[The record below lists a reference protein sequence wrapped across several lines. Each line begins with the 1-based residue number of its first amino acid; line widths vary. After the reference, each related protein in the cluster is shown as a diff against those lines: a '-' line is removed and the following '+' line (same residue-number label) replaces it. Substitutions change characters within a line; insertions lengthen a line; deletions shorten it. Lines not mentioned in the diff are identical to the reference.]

1 MSIEYK
7 TPWHNKKGELQ
18 FPYQMLGDLVF
29 ICPDSPPEKMGQDNV
44 IVLPESIRKK
54 YHNGTGTILSIGPGY
69 TDLKGKCHPTHPK
82 LSAGV
87 RVLFD
92 ISVPWGLN
100 ITGLD
105 GHKYY
110 TVLCGAQDVFGLV
123 D

>member
-1 MSIEYK
+1 MNSLVK
-7 TPWHNKKGELQ
+7 TPWHNKKNRIQ

-29 ICPDSPPEKMGQDNV
+29 IFPDPPPEKLGKDDL
-44 IVLPESIRKK
+44 IVLPDFLKKK

-69 TDLKGKCHPTHPK
+69 GDLKGKWHPTHPK
-82 LSAGV
+82 LGAGV

-92 ISVPWGLN
+92 ISVPWGLY

-105 GHKYY
+105 GKKHYA
-110 TVLCGAQDVFGLV
+110 VLCGALDIFGLV